1 MRSARCDTRHTVHKL
16 ILDICN
22 LQLFFKTYRVTGI
35 PQVTAVKF
43 RDALT
48 MGVGTSTGQILLY
61 DLRSNRPTK
70 VKDHRY
76 GLPIK
81 CVDFHH
87 LNHDLVASMDS
98 KIVRLWDRNT
108 VRNI

>member
-1 MRSARCDTRHTVHKL
+1 M
-16 ILDICN
+16 
-22 LQLFFKTYRVTGI
+22 
-35 PQVTAVKF
+35 KF

-81 CVDFHH
+81 SVDFHH
-87 LNHDLVASMDS
+87 LNHDLVASMDAR
-98 KIVRLWDRNT
+98 IVRLWDRNT
-108 VRNI
+108 VKYDNKYPSENLQIISKFLGRSICVSRSHVRFKRFMSRT